1 MKRFINNCVCAALVL
16 TLAGAGYA
24 GKTQTAPAAA
34 KSAQTAA
41 TKAPSVQ
48 EKDYVACF
56 SAWDAKMQ
64 TLQTDFVQ
72 TTEYDGILISRS
84 QGRIYYSQQGRLL
97 RLDNVEQGKVTQTAL
112 TDKKDIWVLDEKGQ
126 EVTRVDWQEWLA
138 GQPNQAL
145 FDFGNYTALIARH
158 NVSVQEHK
166 DGLVILLLQP
176 KDKSQNYTLYVAVN
190 EKDCFPAYITIKSDL
205 MQTTA
210 ELTDKRL
217 NAELKKTVFKGM
229 KK

>member
-1 MKRFINNCVCAALVL
+1 MKRFINNLLCAALAL
-16 TLAGAGYA
+16 GLSGAVWA
-24 GKTQTAPAAA
+24 KTAQDKAAQKAEEKAAA
-34 KSAQTAA
+34 SA
-41 TKAPSVQ
+41 PVQ

-56 SAWDAKMQ
+56 SAWDKQMQ
-64 TLQTDFVQ
+64 TLQTHFVQ

-84 QGRIYYSQQGRLL
+84 KGRISYQQNGQKL
-97 RLDNVEQGKVTQTAL
+97 RLDNLEQGKVTQTAL
-112 TDKKDIWVLDEKGQ
+112 TDKKDILVLDEKGK
-126 EVTRVDWQEWLA
+126 EVARVDWKQWLA

-145 FDFGNYTALIARH
+145 FDFGNYAALIARH

-190 EKDCFPAYITIKSDL
+190 EKDCFPAYIAIQSDL
-205 MQTTA
+205 MRTTA

-217 NAELKKTVFKGM
+217 NAKLKKDVFEGM
-229 KK
+229 EK